1 MKRFILGA
9 LFVSLFSMSANA
21 AMSVIIDGPTDVE
34 DTWLWAAAPGFAP
47 GADDTFRVQGPP
59 SAGPAHGLIKFAGI
73 PLGVTI
79 DTADLILRTHD
90 DDTGAEDGT
99 TDDTLSVHRVIDS
112 WDETTSFGSF
122 GGSFDA
128 TAEASIAPPL
138 VEDMMVTVDVTS
150 LVQEWSNG
158 VTNQGFMLRG
168 TSGNGVSFFSSEGTA
183 GFGPRLQITYTAVPE
198 PTAFLMLGLVGLG
211 FGGNRW
217 WKSRKA
223 KK

>member
-1 MKRFILGA
+1 
-9 LFVSLFSMSANA
+9 MSANA
-21 AMSVIIDGPTDVE
+21 AMTVIIEGPVDVQ
-34 DTWLWAAAPGFAP
+34 DTWIWANAPLFAP
-47 GADDTFRVQGPP
+47 GGDDSFRMQGPP
-59 SAGPAHGLIKFAGI
+59 NSGNAQGLIKFAGI

-79 DTADLILRTHD
+79 DSADLILRTND
-90 DDTGAEDGT
+90 DTTGAEDGIT
-99 TDDTLSVHRVIDS
+99 TDTLSVHRVIDS
-112 WDETTSFGSF
+112 WDESTSFSTF

-128 TAEASIAPPL
+128 TADGSIAPTIQ
-138 VEDMMVTVDVTS
+138 DMMVTVDVTS

-168 TSGNGVSFFSSEGTA
+168 TTGDGVSYVSSEGTA
-183 GFGPRLQITYTAVPE
+183 GFGPRLQINYTAVPE

>member
-1 MKRFILGA
+1 MKKFILSA
-9 LFVSLFSMSANA
+9 LVVSLFSMSANA
-21 AMSVIIDGPTDVE
+21 AMTTIIDDPADVE
-34 DTWLWAAAPGFAP
+34 DTWIWAAAPTLAFG
-47 GADDTFRVQGPP
+47 GNDTFRVQGPP

-79 DTADLILRTHD
+79 DSADLILRTHD
-90 DDTGAEDGT
+90 DTTGAEDGI

-112 WDETTSFGSF
+112 WDETTSFGTF

-128 TAEASIAPPL
+128 TADGTIAPTIQ
-138 VEDMMVTVDVTS
+138 DMMVTVDVTS

-158 VTNQGFMLRG
+158 VTNQGLMLRG
-168 TSGNGVSFFSSEGTA
+168 DGMDGASFDTSEGS
-183 GFGPRLQITYTAVPE
+183 FSPRLQITYTAVPE

-211 FGGNRW
+211 FGGSRW

-223 KK
+223 NK